1 MRDTQPER
9 TAADLAADPRRLD
22 RDELIALVERLQ
34 TLADRQQ
41 ATIVEQAAELAGRR
55 PNGGAPQD
63 FTARAPSSSHRHAEL
78 LEASRH
84 ESASRQ
90 DGQSA
95 RTTRPLGFTR
105 DDGGETPRR
114 AAKPVGGFDYTI
126 VFDGGSLGN
135 PGKGYGSF
143 QIVDRTGVVAAERLD
158 FGDGVTNNQA
168 EFRTLIRALETL
180 REHLG
185 GGAPASV
192 AVRGDSQLV
201 INTVNGS
208 WKARHPEL
216 IPLRDRAVALLR
228 GFSRTDVAWQRRS
241 ASVRVLG
248 H

>member
-1 MRDTQPER
+1 MRDTQPGR

-22 RDELIALVERLQ
+22 RDDLIALVERLQ
-34 TLADRQQ
+34 ALADRQQ
-41 ATIVEQAAELAGRR
+41 ATIAEQAAELAGRR
-55 PNGGAPQD
+55 PNGGGNGQAAP
-63 FTARAPSSSHRHAEL
+63 PS
-78 LEASRH
+78 
-84 ESASRQ
+84 
-90 DGQSA
+90 
-95 RTTRPLGFTR
+95 RP
-105 DDGGETPRR
+105 
-114 AAKPVGGFDYTI
+114 AAKPVAGFDYTI

-135 PGKGYGSF
+135 PGQGYGSF
-143 QIVDRTGVVAAERLD
+143 QIVDRSGVVAAERLD

-180 REHLG
+180 RERLG
-185 GGAPASV
+185 AAGPASV

-208 WKARHPEL
+208 WKARHPDL

-228 GFSRTDVAWQRRS
+228 EFSRTDIAWQRRS